1 MRYRIYIIKE
11 VFSMTVNIDNLII
24 TTPVAKSSSN
34 PVALELTGAQALASL
49 PQVISRLADGAVR
62 MNAPTKGAASKSTHR
77 TRCEWKEAVYWTLA
91 SAGRHVNHQRMVL
104 ERVNSAQ
111 KVVIAQMHVKDDDSP
126 AIKVF
131 WNKGKITL
139 GFRQDFNQ
147 VTPTSSTVLAD
158 VPLGMPFD
166 ITIEVTATGAATV
179 SAACT
184 GRTGSSGMLKMAAS
198 WSERTFNFHGGV
210 YNQVDFS
217 DSTPPTDASTCVI
230 SQLDLFHRQVDTFI

>member
-1 MRYRIYIIKE
+1 
-11 VFSMTVNIDNLII
+11 MTVNIDNLII

-131 WNKGKITL
+131 WNKGRITL
-139 GFRQDFNQ
+139 GFRRDFDQ
-147 VTPTSSTVLAD
+147 VTPINSEVLAN
-158 VPLGMPFD
+158 VPLHTPFD
-166 ITIEVTATGAATV
+166 ITLEV
-179 SAACT
+179 SAAGAALVSATCN
-184 GRTGSSGMLKMAAS
+184 GRTGSTGLLQMAKTWNS
-198 WSERTFNFHGGV
+198 RTFNFHGGV

-217 DSTPPTDASTCVI
+217 DRTAPEDASVCVI
-230 SQLDLFHRQVDTFI
+230 SQLELHHR

>member
-198 WSERTFNFHGGV
+198 WSGRTFNFHGGV

-230 SQLDLFHRQVDTFI
+230 SQLDLFHHQVDTFI